1 MYNENKYKV
10 TIEDRKRKPISSTTL
25 LVAILV
31 LSVLTIGMFIVVY
44 NVFMRGLTTVS
55 SGNIYDEYYVMIT
68 DNSRSSFMQNV
79 YEGAYDAGIEKNIY
93 VDLLG
98 NNLPSDY
105 SNEDLIKIA
114 ISSEVDGIIINA
126 NETEEM
132 TTLIDEA
139 VDAGIPVVTL
149 VNDNTKSKRCS
160 FVGIGG
166 YEIGRE
172 YGGQVNQ
179 IMKEMR
185 REYFMSAEES
195 TEEEIAVVDVAIL
208 VNSPDT
214 SASQN
219 VIISGIVDTI
229 QAGNNSETS
238 ANVDIVAV
246 DNSNAFSVEESI
258 RDIFTK
264 ENIPEVII
272 CLDELSTTCVYQ
284 AVIDYNVVG
293 KVNIL
298 GYYQSDI
305 IANGIDREVI
315 HSTIS
320 VDTKQL
326 GEYCVNALKD
336 YNDYGATS
344 QYYTGDVT
352 LINRSNVQ
360 EYLNKEDEDHE

>member
-1 MYNENKYKV
+1 MDNENIYKV
-10 TIEDRKRKPISSTTL
+10 VIEDKKKTKDSNSYL
-25 LVAILV
+25 LTAILV
-31 LSVLTIGMFIVVY
+31 LAVLTIAMLVLVY
-44 NVFMRGLTTVS
+44 KVFM
-55 SGNIYDEYYVMIT
+55 SGFSTDAVVNSYDEYYVMIT

-79 YEGAYDAGIEKNIY
+79 YEGAYEAGLEKDIY

-98 NNLPSDY
+98 TNLPSDY
-105 SNEDLIKIA
+105 TDEDLIRIA
-114 ISSEVDGIIINA
+114 ISSEVDGIIIDA

-132 TTLIDEA
+132 TELIDEA
-139 VDAGIPVVTL
+139 VEAGIPVVTL
-149 VNDNTKSKRCS
+149 INDNTKSKRCS

-179 IMKEMR
+179 IIKELR
-185 REYFMSAEES
+185 RDYYMSSEER
-195 TEEEIAVVDVAIL
+195 TEDDIAVVDVAIL

-219 VIISGIVDTI
+219 IIIAGITETI
-229 QAGNNSETS
+229 QNNNTSETS
-238 ANVDIVAV
+238 ANISIVAV

-258 RDIFTK
+258 RDIFTQD
-264 ENIPEVII
+264 NVPEVII

-298 GYYQSDI
+298 GYYRSDI

-320 VDTKQL
+320 VDTEQL

-336 YNDYGATS
+336 YNDLGATS

-352 LINRSNVQ
+352 LINRSNVH
-360 EYLNKEDEDHE
+360 EYLNKEDE